1 MLPSE
6 WLLWRRRWWGR
17 RRGRELWSRR
27 SCRSWRCPSWGWDR
41 RGPRPWPG
49 RGRSSTSDLRH
60 RLQQTGEAVRH
71 WLSSPTNPA
80 GGVQDSSE
88 PEVLSLAGV
97 LALGDGDIVLPCR
110 TGSPGERVLA
120 YNELKTWLSR
130 QCWNWKVTFF
140 VTLQQLVFLRP
151 GAQKKSMNSILNNFE
166 NLH

>member
-41 RGPRPWPG
+41 RGPRRWPG
-49 RGRSSTSDLRH
+49 RGRSSTSDLRR

-120 YNELKTWLSR
+120 YNKFKNLTFKAMLKLKGNIF
-130 QCWNWKVTFF
+130 CDVTTTCFPTSWGPEKEYEF
-140 VTLQQLVFLRP
+140 YP
-151 GAQKKSMNSILNNFE
+151 K
-166 NLH
+166 